1 MNEVPP
7 LGTCA
12 DPLRKAKGSFFNYVD
27 QILPTYLPIPC
38 SHWGGNYFSVI
49 WENLHIVDISG
60 IIYLPRLVNVVKE
73 RPLGRIRNK

>member
-27 QILPTYLPIPC
+27 QILPIIDHPFTVT
-38 SHWGGNYFSVI
+38 NKA
-49 WENLHIVDISG
+49 NLHSVEVPVPPT
-60 IIYLPRLVNVVKE
+60 YVLPTVGGVILLLLRY
-73 RPLGRIRNK
+73 PD